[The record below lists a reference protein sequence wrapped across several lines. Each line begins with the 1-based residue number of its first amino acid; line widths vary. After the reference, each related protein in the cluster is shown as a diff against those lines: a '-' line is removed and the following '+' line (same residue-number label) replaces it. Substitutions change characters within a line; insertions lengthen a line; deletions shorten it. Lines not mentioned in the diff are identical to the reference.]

1 MCERQLVFGQLP
13 LLQIDGHEIVQ
24 SQAAVRYLAKKAG
37 LQGRYLLTMIINSHF
52 PSDYFPE
59 CFIYRNTDEELKA
72 DMIAEAV
79 RDLIMFIAPAPFK
92 RTSANEAD
100 WQSHRALLKQKWA
113 FYGERFEAIILNN
126 NPELALA
133 AKEKAAKAA
142 GKKSAAKKAAP
153 VKKVE
158 GEADAVAPSTPGGF
172 LVGSSLTYADVLVA
186 HVTTW

>member
-1 MCERQLVFGQLP
+1 
-13 LLQIDGHEIVQ
+13 
-24 SQAAVRYLAKKAG
+24 
-37 LQGRYLLTMIINSHF
+37 
-52 PSDYFPE
+52 
-59 CFIYRNTDEELKA
+59 
-72 DMIAEAV
+72 MIAEAV

-100 WQSHRALLKQKWA
+100 WQSHRALMKQKWA

-133 AKEKAAKAA
+133 AKEKAAKAQ

-153 VKKVE
+153 VKKIE
-158 GEADAVAPSTPGGF
+158 GAAEAAAPATPGGF